1 MAGAD
6 DDVILGRPRQTEAH
20 LLFVPGV
27 RLVAV
32 VRGGG
37 APELDRD
44 TDALQPGAIKGE
56 AECWGGDNSGNE
68 PPKLGWA
75 SPELQ
80 DLALVIVGIPL
91 VADYRD
97 HETCVGQARA
107 VS

>member
-1 MAGAD
+1 M
-6 DDVILGRPRQTEAH
+6 T
-20 LLFVPGV
+20 
-27 RLVAV
+27 V

-37 APELDRD
+37 AR
-44 TDALQPGAIKGE
+44 AGSGYGRSSAGAIKGE